1 MYAYGIRGPILKWF
15 ESYLTDRS
23 QYVTY
28 DGIKSDTSVLK
39 CGVPQGSI
47 QGPLLFIMFTND
59 IFNVSELLFTVLY
72 ADDTCVLVGGKDL
85 ENIISCLN
93 NELKNIS
100 TWLIANKLSLNVKK
114 PYYIIFHR
122 ARIKVPQNHLSLHMD
137 NYTLS
142 KTQNLKYLGVIL
154 DHKVSWIQHISYVE
168 NKISKGISIMYKA
181 RIYLGSKSLVNL
193 YHSYIYP
200 YLIYCIESW
209 GNAAHCHLEPL
220 FKLQFLLLELLLF
233 LTIMHT
239 PSPFS
244 VT

>member
-1 MYAYGIRGPILKWF
+1 MFAYGIRGPILKWF
-15 ESYLTDRS
+15 ESYLADRS

-28 DGIKSDTSVLK
+28 DGINSDTSFLK

-47 QGPLLFIMFTND
+47 LGPLLFIIFTND

-72 ADDTCVLVGGKDL
+72 ADDTCVLLGGKDL

-100 TWLIANKLSLNVKK
+100 TWLKANKLSLNVKK
-114 PYYIIFHR
+114 THYIIFHR

-137 NYTLS
+137 NSTLS

-154 DHKVSWIQHISYVE
+154 DHKVSWIQHISYVK
-168 NKISKGISIMYKA
+168 NKISKGIGIMYKA
-181 RIYLGSKSLVNL
+181 RRYLGSKSLVNL

-209 GNAAHCHLEPL
+209 GNAAQCHLEPL
-220 FKLQFLLLELLLF
+220 FKLQKKIIRIITFSDYNA
-233 LTIMHT
+233 HT
-239 PSPFS
+239 EPHIQ
-244 VT
+244 